1 MARSG
6 AERRQQRREDRRA
19 RREFGEVARDAIRKG
34 VQDGTLAVDKAEALI
49 AATNRPAQLEQIRA
63 AFVQDVSET
72 KGGPQQ
78 LQAADV
84 LGKIDFD
91 SLFGLLV
98 PFFPKLAT
106 VAKFAPLFRAILQAF
121 RGMRAG
127 ANS

>member
-1 MARSG
+1 MARAG
-6 AERRQQRREDRRA
+6 VERRQARREDRRA

-34 VQDGTLAVDKAEALI
+34 VQDGTLDQAKGEALI

-63 AFVQDVSET
+63 AFIQDVSEQR
-72 KGGPQQ
+72 GGPQQ

-106 VAKFAPLFRAILQAF
+106 VAKFAPLFKAILSAF
-121 RGMRAG
+121 RGMRSG
-127 ANS
+127 AAS